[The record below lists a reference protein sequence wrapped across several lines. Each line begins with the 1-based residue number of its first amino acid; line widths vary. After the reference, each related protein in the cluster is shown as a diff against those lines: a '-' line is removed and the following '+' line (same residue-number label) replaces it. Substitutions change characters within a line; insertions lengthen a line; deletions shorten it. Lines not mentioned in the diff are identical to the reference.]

1 MGPVRMLLPSLRA
14 TARLAPRW
22 GGPLLGA
29 ALLHCAAP
37 AWVVLGPPST
47 ARRSAWAA
55 EAVALYRPLAARTRP
70 EQRHL
75 DALSRAL
82 AVHANTLVW
91 SGRYAEAGQ
100 AADAALSVPG
110 ARRPQAVT
118 AYAIHARAQ
127 ALVYGGRAEEAVA
140 PAQECVASYRG
151 MAPPGRRD
159 RALGGLPSALNT
171 QASVFAALG
180 RTEESVAV
188 YLECAAL
195 LRAQSI
201 RQSSHFLRLRP
212 QVLAELVGGLRELGR
227 YEEAL
232 ALGPEARDV
241 VFGVITRLLPE
252 LVRPLRVR
260 FLTDWA
266 FCHSATGAPTA
277 ARTHAEE
284 AVTEARAL
292 ADQPQWL
299 GVALNCLAVVLA
311 ELRAY
316 DEQLSTLTELTD
328 LYARLATARPEV
340 YEPLLADALDD
351 LARCHRRTGDHLKAV
366 ADTERAVA
374 AYRRTGHHEAQLAR
388 VLGNLS
394 IRQNEA
400 GDADSA
406 AASAREAVT
415 LTRRLAESDR
425 DTHRPLLARRLR
437 VLARALGGTGD
448 HTGVVACYE
457 EAEALLRDSP
467 GVDAGDLAATVSDLA
482 VALGRAVLDRVAEGH
497 PEEAVA
503 GLRALLA
510 LTRRSDA
517 TDVHARCV
525 TVFAQAHAERP
536 DDIVRAWERAVGEAY
551 PTFVYRR
558 TDSRGLGANP
568 AAR

>member
-14 TARLAPRW
+14 TARLAPGW

-37 AWVVLGPPST
+37 VWVLLGPPSV
-47 ARRSAWAA
+47 ARRSVWAA
-55 EAVALYRPLAARTRP
+55 EAVTLYRPLVERARP

-75 DALSRAL
+75 DALGRAL

-91 SGRYAEAGQ
+91 SGRYAEAG
-100 AADAALSVPG
+100 AVADAALSVPG
-110 ARRPQAVT
+110 ARRLQAVT
-118 AYAIHARAQ
+118 ACAVHARAQ
-127 ALVYGGRAEEAVA
+127 ALVYGGRPEEALA
-140 PAQECVASYRG
+140 PAQECVALYRG
-151 MAPPGRRD
+151 MTPPGRRD
-159 RALGGLPSALNT
+159 RALGGLPNALNT

-195 LRAQSI
+195 LRAMPI
-201 RQSSHFLRLRP
+201 RQSSHVLRLRP

-241 VFGVITRLLPE
+241 VFGVITRLLPD
-252 LVRPLRVR
+252 LVRPLHVR
-260 FLTDWA
+260 LLTDWA
-266 FCHSATGAPTA
+266 FCHSATGAPA
-277 ARTHAEE
+277 PARTHAEE
-284 AVTEARAL
+284 AVAEARTLDA
-292 ADQPQWL
+292 QPQWL
-299 GVALNCLAVVLA
+299 AVALNCLAVVLA
-311 ELRAY
+311 ELAAY
-316 DEQLSTLTELTD
+316 DEQVSTLTELTD
-328 LYARLATARPEV
+328 VYARLATDRPEV

-351 LARCHRRTGDHLKAV
+351 LARCHRRTGDHFKAV

-374 AYRRTGHHEAQLAR
+374 VYRRSGGHEAQLAR
-388 VLGNLS
+388 LLVNLS
-394 IRQNEA
+394 IRQEKSD
-400 GDADSA
+400 DAESA
-406 AASAREAVT
+406 VASAHEAVT
-415 LTRRLAESDR
+415 LTRRLAETDS

-437 VLARALGGTGD
+437 VLARALGRAGDRTGT
-448 HTGVVACYE
+448 VACYE
-457 EAEALLRDSP
+457 EAEVLLRDSP
-467 GVDAGDLAATVSDLA
+467 GADAGDLAATVSDLA
-482 VALGRAVLDRVAEGH
+482 VALGRAVLDRLASGR
-497 PEEAVA
+497 PEDAVA
-503 GLRALLA
+503 GLRSLLA

-536 DDIVRAWERAVGEAY
+536 DDIVRAWERVVGEAY